1 MGEVALQC
9 FSFVQVL
16 GYTIKYTAEE
26 GRPPLVFVPSE
37 KSMKFLLFP
46 FMNE

>member
-1 MGEVALQC
+1 MLRNPLFVL
-9 FSFVQVL
+9 FVQVL

-46 FMNE
+46 L